1 MSTRQSLIVLLLLL
15 GGPASVY
22 PLALDVAV
30 PTISDM
36 AVSLGTDPS
45 GVLLGLSGLALGAAI
60 GQLFFGPMSDRFGRK
75 PMLLAGLIV
84 YAAAAGAIAFAPGV
98 GVMIGFRFVQGLA
111 ISNVMSTVRA
121 IVRDRFDGHDAARM
135 YAYILTVLTLFPIFG
150 PPIGGYLSELAGW
163 QTVFYIMAGLTL
175 SFAALDAVFL
185 RETVAAKDLDALSP
199 GALARRY
206 AETVRNPDFRIYMA
220 IMIPG
225 YAGMFTLIAGIEP
238 VLRGFLLETPGR
250 IGIEFAITMSS
261 AFFAALIGGKLI
273 SRIGIPRMIV
283 LGAAICFVSA
293 AGGLILALAGIA
305 EVWAI
310 VVPGFFF
317 MFGDHG
323 LHPDRLGRRRGRRD
337 RRTRERHPD
346 ADGHRHGDH
355 HGALPARLRAAAS
368 GAARACPRR
377 SLRHMP

>member
-1 MSTRQSLIVLLLLL
+1 
-15 GGPASVY
+15 
-22 PLALDVAV
+22 
-30 PTISDM
+30 
-36 AVSLGTDPS
+36 
-45 GVLLGLSGLALGAAI
+45 
-60 GQLFFGPMSDRFGRK
+60 
-75 PMLLAGLIV
+75 MLLAGLIV

-317 MFGDHG
+317 MFGFATLMPPGAAGAMMPFPHMA
-323 LHPDRLGRRRGRRD
+323 GRASAIMGFIQ
-337 RRTRERHPD
+337 TGSG
-346 ADGHRHGDH
+346 AVAVAVI
-355 HGALPARLRAAAS
+355 GALENGTQMPMVTVMAITTALCLLACALLPRVRPAPVRA
-368 GAARACPRR
+368 GR
-377 SLRHMP
+377 